1 MPVDNTKYNIDLV
14 SPTLPNPPAQYN
26 QSDFDQFNAT
36 LRIYFDQLDKGL
48 RDASTSPQAETAGWF
63 FS

>member
-1 MPVDNTKYNIDLV
+1 MTVDTTRYNIDFV
-14 SPTLPNPPAQYN
+14 APTLPNAPAQYS
-26 QSDFDQFNAT
+26 QLDFELFNNV
-36 LRIYFDQLDKGL
+36 LRVYFDQLDKGL